1 MNYLV
6 VGFGISGKSAA
17 KFLKSKNHIVYV
29 YDSNEKR
36 AKEIKGEGYLL
47 VKDLSKA
54 FLDTIDVCII
64 SPSVRPNSDLVKAI
78 KNSGIKVIGEL
89 ELGYQNYH
97 GKLLGITG
105 TNGKTTATA
114 LLSHL
119 FGAKALGLGN
129 NGTPFTSH
137 LGVKIAVCE
146 VSSFQLCSIE
156 KFRPKIAGITYIGCD
171 HIDYH
176 GSEDEYIEAKY
187 NIAKNMRKG
196 DCLVLNA
203 DDKNSMKLSL
213 SAKCKVWTFS
223 TKGKC
228 KGSYAENGKIYFIK
242 KNKPQYIMD
251 TKDIKLLE
259 EHNLK
264 NILMVIV
271 MARLMGL
278 SAKKIAKGVSTFYG
292 LDHRLKKVACIDGV
306 TYINDSKAT
315 NISATKVAIESIKD
329 NIILLVGGSDKGY
342 EYDELVENLNVKKLI
357 VFGGVKDKIVEA
369 LNRANFSNYLVA
381 DNLKEGIALA
391 KAIAKNGDNVLLSPA
406 SASHDEFENFEQRGA
421 FFEKCVFEQ

>member
-17 KFLKSKNHIVYV
+17 KLLKSKGHTVYI

-36 AKEIKGEGYLL
+36 AKEIKGEGYLF

-54 FLDTIDVCII
+54 FLDTIDVCVI
-64 SPSVRPNSDLVKAI
+64 SPSIRPNSDLVKVI

-89 ELGYQNYH
+89 ELGYQNYR

-105 TNGKTTATA
+105 TNGKTTATT

-119 FGAKALGLGN
+119 FGTKALGLGN

-176 GSEDEYIEAKY
+176 GSADEYIKAKY
-187 NIAKNMRKG
+187 NIAKNMCKS

-203 DDKNSMKLSL
+203 EDENSMKLSL
-213 SAKCKVWTFS
+213 TARCGVWTFS
-223 TKGKC
+223 TKEKC
-228 KGSYAENGKIYFIK
+228 KGAYVENDKIYFIK
-242 KNKPQYIMD
+242 KNKAKYIMD
-251 TKDIKLLE
+251 TKDIKLIG

-264 NILMVIV
+264 NILMVIA
-271 MARLMGL
+271 MASLMGL
-278 SAKKIAKGVSTFYG
+278 SPKKIAKGVSTFYG
-292 LDHRLKKVACIDGV
+292 LDHRLKRVACIDGV

-315 NISATKVAIESIKD
+315 NISATKVAVESIKE

-342 EYDELVENLNVKKLI
+342 EYDELVQNLNVKKLI

-369 LNRANFSNYLVA
+369 LKRANYSNYLVA
-381 DNLKEGIALA
+381 DNLKDGINLA
-391 KAIAKNGDNVLLSPA
+391 KAIAKSGDNVLLSPA